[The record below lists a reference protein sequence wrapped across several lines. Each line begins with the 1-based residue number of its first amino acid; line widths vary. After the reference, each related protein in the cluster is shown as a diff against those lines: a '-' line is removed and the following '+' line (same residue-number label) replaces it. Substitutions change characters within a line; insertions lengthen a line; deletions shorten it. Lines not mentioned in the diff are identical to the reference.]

1 MKIKMTSL
9 YRGDIY
15 QKITLRKEFSP
26 GKYETVFVGIL
37 YKEKAILLKVN
48 NGYIDIDNV
57 KDEKTLKATNNILG
71 DIIPFEDE
79 EGTLY
84 VNPDS
89 IESLNNKGSISFKK
103 LKKERL
109 TIR

>member
-15 QKITLRKEFSP
+15 KKITLRKEFSP
-26 GKYETVFVGIL
+26 GKYETEFLSIL
-37 YKEKAILLKVN
+37 YKKKAILLKIN

-57 KDEKTLKATNNILG
+57 KDEKTLKNNDILG

-89 IESLNNKGSISFKK
+89 IESLNNKGSISLKK

-109 TIR
+109 TIK